1 MEKKICN
8 IGLQKLS
15 SLHNPFL
22 LKGMGEAL
30 KRIVKAVNER
40 EKIVI
45 YGCYDLDGVTAVSVL
60 FLVLKYL
67 NADVEYYIP
76 EVLDYTDTFNSNVI
90 KNHIKLLGAGL
101 VITVGCGINSVCE
114 VELCNRLGIDVIIT
128 DYHQSLNSIPD
139 TTVINPNQ
147 IGCKYPFKYLNA
159 VGISYKLAYAIAE
172 QYHVQCIEKYLD
184 LVAIGIASSD
194 VPLIGENLAM
204 LQKGLYYLSKSNNY
218 GIRAITKINNIDN
231 MDYFRLKELCN
242 IVMPKINAVGRMDDA
257 RIVVELFT
265 TSDMERAEQIAK
277 YMKKNNELP

>member
-1 MEKKICN
+1 MKSNYSYNNFSNSIY
-8 IGLQKLS
+8 LYDS
-15 SLHNPFL
+15 FL
-22 LKGMGEAL
+22 LTGIGEAL
-30 KRIVKAVNER
+30 NRITRAVNER

-45 YGCYDLDGVTAVSVL
+45 YGSCDVDGITSVSL
-60 FLVLKYL
+60 LMLILKYL

-218 GIRAITKINNIDN
+218 GIRAITKINDIDN

>member
-1 MEKKICN
+1 MKSNYSYNNFSNSIY
-8 IGLQKLS
+8 LYDS
-15 SLHNPFL
+15 FL
-22 LKGMGEAL
+22 LTGIGEAL
-30 KRIVKAVNER
+30 NRITRAVNER

-45 YGCYDLDGVTAVSVL
+45 YGSCDVDGITSVSL
-60 FLVLKYL
+60 LMLILKYL

>member
-1 MEKKICN
+1 MKSNYSYNNFSNSIY
-8 IGLQKLS
+8 LYDS
-15 SLHNPFL
+15 FL
-22 LKGMGEAL
+22 LTGIGEAL
-30 KRIVKAVNER
+30 NRITRAVNER

-45 YGCYDLDGVTAVSVL
+45 YGSCDVDGITSVSL
-60 FLVLKYL
+60 LMLILKYL

-128 DYHQSLNSIPD
+128 DYHQSSNSIPD